1 MGLDRKTA
9 KRLNTASGGS
19 FLHVFANSRRS
30 ILTKILENTAEE
42 VEEKPL
48 EEES

>member
-1 MGLDRKTA
+1 MGHDRETSTL
-9 KRLNTASGGS
+9 LNVALGGS
-19 FLHVFANSRRS
+19 FLHVSANAGRS
-30 ILTKILENTAEE
+30 ILTKILDNIHEE